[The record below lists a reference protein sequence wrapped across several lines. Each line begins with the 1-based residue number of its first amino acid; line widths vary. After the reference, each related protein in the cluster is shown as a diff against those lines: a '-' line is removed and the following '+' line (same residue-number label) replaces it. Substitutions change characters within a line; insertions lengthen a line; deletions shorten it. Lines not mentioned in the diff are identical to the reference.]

1 MRKIGSPPPLWKSG
15 ALRLYCRQRVGIT
28 LLICFCFA
36 AARGYSQSDI
46 AQRAGRL
53 MQEGRFH
60 EAEGLWRKLAESE
73 PRNAS
78 AHANLGLTLARQE
91 QLAAAAVEYRKALAI
106 QPNQP
111 ALSFDLGLAE
121 FKQGHFAKAIPAF
134 KSAGAAANDQRV
146 SVLVGMSYFGLHQ
159 YANAVPYLETSSKA
173 DLGNLEL
180 HNVLAKSCLWSKK
193 YDCALQ
199 EFKEI
204 LTVNPDAVQAHMM
217 LAEALDAMSRKTDAI
232 SELEAAK
239 RTSPNEPMLH
249 FELGYLYYTQHN
261 YEKAT
266 REFQLEIENNPKYA
280 LAYTY
285 LGDVA
290 LHNNDDARAEAF
302 LKKALQMQD
311 DVRLTYFDL
320 GVVYADQKRNQ
331 EALAAFLRA
340 EHLDPSEPD
349 AHYRL
354 ARLYLALGQ
363 KQKANE
369 EFAKT
374 KALHAKVEESLIQK
388 VSGGNQAEP
397 KPND

>member
-1 MRKIGSPPPLWKSG
+1 MPEIISSSPLRRAG
-15 ALRLYCRQRVGIT
+15 ALRVFRCQLAGMV
-28 LLICFCFA
+28 LLISLCFA
-36 AARGYSQSDI
+36 PVPGYAQSDI
-46 AQRAGRL
+46 ARQAGTL

-60 EAEGLWRKLAESE
+60 EAEALWRELAESE

-78 AHANLGLTLARQE
+78 AHANLGLALARQG
-91 QLAAAAVEYRKALAI
+91 QLAAAAVEYRKSLAI
-106 QPNQP
+106 RPNQP
-111 ALSFDLGLAE
+111 ALSLDLGLAE

-134 KSAGAAANDQRV
+134 KSAGAATKDKRIPI
-146 SVLVGMSYFGLHQ
+146 LVGMSYFGLHQ
-159 YANAVPYLETSSKA
+159 YGDAIPYLANASKA
-173 DLGNLEL
+173 DPGNPEI
-180 HNVLAKSCLWSKK
+180 HSVLAKSCLWSKK
-193 YDCALQ
+193 YDCALR

-204 LTVNPDAVQAHMM
+204 LSVDPDAAQAHMM

-232 SELEAAK
+232 SELETAE

-249 FELGYLYYTQHN
+249 FELGYLYYTQHD
-261 YEKAT
+261 YDKAS
-266 REFQLEIENNPKYA
+266 REFELEIKNNPEYA

-285 LGDVA
+285 LGDIA
-290 LHNNDDARAEAF
+290 LHNNDDATAESF
-302 LKKALQMQD
+302 LTKALQLQD

-369 EFAKT
+369 QFAKT

-388 VSGGNQAEP
+388 VSGGGQAEP
-397 KPND
+397 KPKE